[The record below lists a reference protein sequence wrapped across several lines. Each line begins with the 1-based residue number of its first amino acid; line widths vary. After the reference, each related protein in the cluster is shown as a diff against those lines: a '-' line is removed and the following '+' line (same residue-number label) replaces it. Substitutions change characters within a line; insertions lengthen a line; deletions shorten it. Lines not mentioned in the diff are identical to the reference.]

1 MEGGSASTVENLSL
15 VHPII
20 QYWRRNSFSQVFTKA
35 IGVILLWNFSTS
47 LTYNLLLHPSSILQ
61 QETVTDAVIV
71 IGLSSTLFW
80 LSPFAGYLAD
90 VKLSRF
96 NTLLYSTYIMTVSV
110 SVIFVTFIVII
121 ISKIHSTGLYL
132 RLLIAMDFIALFIY
146 LCGKV
151 FFQANILQF
160 GTDQLCDAPTQS
172 SVLFLYAY
180 LWCDN
185 FSNVLILSINI
196 PGHEIIINKGTSEV
210 SIDKVKSLCIGIIL
224 SSSILLCLFILILVS
239 KKKNWFFTENIGE
252 NPYKLVTNVLVF
264 AVRHK
269 APISRSAFT
278 YCENEHLSRIDYGK
292 QRYGGPYTTEQVED
306 VKVFLNMM
314 KILFSMAPAFM
325 LDIVAT
331 VSSINHPHHQ
341 PDIMTKN
348 SIKLMLLDYGILSP
362 IFTLVSIPVYLF
374 LLKPFL
380 SRYIPNMF
388 KRIGLSIA
396 ILTVSILLYFLYD
409 MVSHGTSDELNTVY
423 DSCKRRN
430 TSYVLNKSL
439 VHIPTTYMFILQ
451 HILLSIFH
459 MLFYISA
466 WKFICCQSPQHMKG
480 LLFGLFFAIREF
492 FQFLG
497 IVLIF
502 PIWYTWKSQLASCQ
516 FGYYLLNVC
525 IGMASLILY
534 TIVARKY
541 KDRKRDDICNVY
553 QYAEDYYTKYGSNGV
568 RPMNFI
574 QNS

>member
-1 MEGGSASTVENLSL
+1 MEGGSASTGENLSL
-15 VHPII
+15 VHPLIK
-20 QYWRRNSFSQVFTKA
+20 YWRRNSFSQLFTKA
-35 IGVILLWNFSTS
+35 VGVILLWNFSTG

-61 QETVTDAVIV
+61 IEFTNDALVV
-71 IGLSSTLFW
+71 IGLSSALFW

-96 NTLLYSTYIMTVSV
+96 NTLLYRTYIMTVSV
-110 SVIFVTFIVII
+110 SVILLTFILI
-121 ISKIHSTGLYL
+121 ISTMHSTGLYL
-132 RLLIAMDFIALFIY
+132 RLLLAMLGIAL
-146 LCGKV
+146 LLLCCGKV
-151 FFQANILQF
+151 FFQVNILQF
-160 GTDQLCDAPTQS
+160 GTDQLCDAPTQC

-196 PGHEIIINKGTSEV
+196 PGHEIIISKAPSEI
-210 SIDKVKSLCIGIIL
+210 SIDKVKSLCILIII
-224 SSSILLCLFILILVS
+224 SSSILFCLVILILVN
-239 KKKNWFFTENIGE
+239 KKKIWFFTENIGE
-252 NPYKLVTNVLVF
+252 NPYKLVTNVIVF

-269 APISRSAFT
+269 VPISRSAFT

-314 KILFSMAPAFM
+314 KIIFSMAPAFM
-325 LDIVAT
+325 LGIVAT
-331 VSSINHPHHQ
+331 VSSINHRRHQ
-341 PDIMTKN
+341 PDIMAKN
-348 SIKLMLLDYGILSP
+348 PLKLMLLDYGILSP

-380 SRYIPNMF
+380 SRYVPNMF

-409 MVSHGTSDELNTVY
+409 MVSYGTSDEISSVY
-423 DSCKRRN
+423 DNCNRN
-430 TSYVLNKSL
+430 TSYVFNKSL

-451 HILLSIFH
+451 HFLLSISH

-480 LLFGLFFAIREF
+480 LLFGFFFAIRDL

-497 IVLIF
+497 IILIF
-502 PIWYTWKSQLASCQ
+502 PFWKSQLARCQ
-516 FGYYLLNVC
+516 FGYYLLNIC

-541 KDRKRDDICNVY
+541 KYRKRDDICNIY

-568 RPMNFI
+568 RPMNSI

>member
-1 MEGGSASTVENLSL
+1 MERSSAPPQPL
-15 VHPII
+15 IK
-20 QYWRRNSFSQVFTKA
+20 YWRRNSFSQVFTKV
-35 IGVILLWNFSTS
+35 IGVVLLWNFSTG
-47 LTYNLLLHPSSILQ
+47 LMYNLILQ
-61 QETVTDAVIV
+61 PPSLLQLQYIRDAFGMIT
-71 IGLSSTLFW
+71 LSSALFW

-96 NTLLYSTYIMTVSV
+96 KTLLYSTYVMTVSV
-110 SVIFVTFIVII
+110 SVILITYILLI
-121 ISKIHSTGLYL
+121 ISTIHSTGLYF
-132 RLLIAMDFIALFIY
+132 RLLIAMAVIAFLLY

-160 GTDQLCDAPTQS
+160 GTDQLRDAPTQC

-185 FSNVLILSINI
+185 FRNVLILSINI
-196 PGHEIIINKGTSEV
+196 PGHEIIVNKAASEI
-210 SIDKVKSLCIGIIL
+210 SIDKVKGLYIGIIL
-224 SSSILLCLFILILVS
+224 SLSILLCLFILILVNN
-239 KKKNWFFTENIGE
+239 KKIWFFTENIGE
-252 NPYKLVTNVLVF
+252 NPYKLVTNVIVF
-264 AVRHK
+264 AMKHK

-314 KILFSMAPAFM
+314 KIIFSMGPAFM
-325 LDIVAT
+325 LDFVAT
-331 VSSINHPHHQ
+331 ISSINHRRHQ
-341 PDIMTKN
+341 PDIITKN
-348 SIKLMLLDYGILSP
+348 PLKLMLLDYGILSP
-362 IFTLVSIPVYLF
+362 IFTLVFIPVYLF

-380 SRYIPNMF
+380 SRYVPNMF

-396 ILTVSILLYFLYD
+396 LLTVSILLYFLYD
-409 MVSHGTSDELNTVY
+409 MVSYGTSDELTNAY
-423 DSCKRRN
+423 DYCKRNTN
-430 TSYVLNKSL
+430 TSYIFNKSL
-439 VHIPTTYMFILQ
+439 VHIPTMYMFILR
-451 HILLSIFH
+451 HILLSISQ
-459 MLFYISA
+459 MLLYISA

-480 LLFGLFFAIREF
+480 LLFGLFFAIRDL

-502 PIWYTWKSQLASCQ
+502 PFLYAWKLQLARCQ
-516 FGYYLLNVC
+516 FGYYLLNIC

-534 TIVARKY
+534 TIAARKY
-541 KDRKRDDICNVY
+541 KYRKRDDICNIY

>member
-1 MEGGSASTVENLSL
+1 MERSSAPPQPL
-15 VHPII
+15 IK
-20 QYWRRNSFSQVFTKA
+20 YWRRNSFSQVFTKA
-35 IGVILLWNFSTS
+35 IGVILLWNFSTG
-47 LTYNLLLHPSSILQ
+47 LMYNLILQPSSILQ
-61 QETVTDAVIV
+61 LQYIRDAFGMIT
-71 IGLSSTLFW
+71 LSSALFW

-96 NTLLYSTYIMTVSV
+96 KTLLYSTYIMTVSV
-110 SVIFVTFIVII
+110 TVILLTSILFKST
-121 ISKIHSTGLYL
+121 IHSSSLYF
-132 RLLIAMDFIALFIY
+132 RLLIATLLIALFLY
-146 LCGKV
+146 LCGRV

-160 GTDQLCDAPTQS
+160 GTDQLCDAPTQC

-185 FSNVLILSINI
+185 FRNVLILSINI
-196 PGHEIIINKGTSEV
+196 PGHEIYISQPNSEI
-210 SIDKVKSLCIGIIL
+210 SIDKVKGLYIGIIL
-224 SSSILLCLFILILVS
+224 SLSILFCLFIVILVN
-239 KKKNWFFTENIGE
+239 KKKVWFFTENIGE
-252 NPYKLVTNVLVF
+252 NPYKLVTNVIVF

-278 YCENEHLSRIDYGK
+278 YCENEHLSRLDYGK

-314 KILFSMAPAFM
+314 KIIFSMGPAFI
-325 LDIVAT
+325 LDFVAT
-331 VSSINHPHHQ
+331 ISSINHRNQ
-341 PDIMTKN
+341 PDFRAKN
-348 SIKLMLLDYGILSP
+348 PLKLMLLDYGILSP

-380 SRYIPNMF
+380 SRYVPNMF

-396 ILTVSILLYFLYD
+396 ILTVSILIYFLYD
-409 MVSHGTSDELNTVY
+409 MVSYGTSDELNTAY
-423 DSCKRRN
+423 DHCESN
-430 TSYVLNKSL
+430 TNATYVLNKSL

-451 HILLSIFH
+451 HFLLSISQ
-459 MLFYISA
+459 MLLYISA

-480 LLFGLFFAIREF
+480 LLFGLFFAIRDL

-502 PIWYTWKSQLASCQ
+502 PFLYSWKLQLARCQ
-516 FGYYLLNVC
+516 FGYYLLNIC

-534 TIVARKY
+534 TIAARKY
-541 KDRKRDDICNVY
+541 KYRKRDDICNIY

-568 RPMNFI
+568 RPMNFV